1 MKLNVGMQ
9 VAGHGYKKPMVGGHS
24 VIEAEEV
31 NGTRITHNKAKKKH
45 SAKHAS
51 H

>member
-1 MKLNVGMQ
+1 VKLNVGMQ

-24 VIEAEEV
+24 VIEAKE
-31 NGTRITHNKAKKKH
+31 TRITHNKAKKKH